1 MSQDIVSLLVKYRT
15 DTIELKRA
23 KTATDELA
31 DKIRNTEVD
40 VGKLD
45 KEQRKTYKSIINNT
59 NKAKTATDMLS
70 GGIKSMIAGYLS
82 FTAIKQATKLYA
94 DFDDQ
99 LKRTQALTGA
109 TATETMLLEKQSKE
123 LGKTTAFS
131 ASQVA
136 QAQGNM
142 AQTGLKV
149 NEILAATPGILSL
162 ASAGQLDLATA
173 TDLTTS
179 ALNIFGLK
187 ADQSTRVA
195 DVLAKAQASS
205 AGNAQWFGSALQNV
219 GANAKSLGFS
229 LESTTAILATMAPAF
244 KEGGSAG
251 TALNAILR
259 DMTAKM
265 DKQGQ
270 VTIGNRKVMVAQN
283 GTMLSMDKIITN
295 VSKATQGMTDVQ
307 KRQALATIFGD
318 EAMRG
323 FNTLLGAGAT
333 QIVDYQKKMDN
344 ASGTAKTMADV
355 MESGLGGSL
364 RTLQSG
370 VEAAT
375 LSLVEALMPAIK
387 VTVDTATGL
396 ASIANEV
403 AQLYKEYPGIM
414 WTVTGVLGVLIAKQK
429 LVAFWNTVVNATNPW
444 GWVKIAVTGVILALG
459 YLEQKYKTVSKVISG
474 IKDFFT
480 GGDKNININT
490 TTTTVA
496 QATKGNSVAAT
507 NMPKYAKGT
516 NDARGGLS
524 LVGEQGPELV
534 NIAKGSQVVPTE
546 RTRELLE
553 RNTQT
558 IGGDTVNITV
568 NSTGGNV
575 DEIVEKIT
583 AIFEKRERRK
593 MARTKLML
601 GGV

>member
-1 MSQDIVSLLVKYRT
+1 MSQDIVSLLVQYKT
-15 DTIELKRA
+15 ETTELARA
-23 KTATDELA
+23 KTATEELA
-31 DKIRNTEVD
+31 KQIKHTEVD
-40 VGKLD
+40 VAKLD
-45 KEQRKTYKSIINNT
+45 KEHRKTYKNIIDNN
-59 NKAKTATDMLS
+59 NKAQTATEQFNDKLKDLLIS
-70 GGIKSMIAGYLS
+70 YFGARAIKS
-82 FTAIKQATKLYA
+82 AIQTYA

-109 TATETMLLEKQSKE
+109 TATELMMLEKQSRD
-123 LGKTTAFS
+123 LGDATRFS

-142 AQTGLKV
+142 AQNGMKT

-162 ASAGQLDLATA
+162 ASAAELELATA

-179 ALNIFGLK
+179 ALNLFGLK

-195 DVLAKAQASS
+195 DLLAKAQASS
-205 AGNAQWFGSALQNV
+205 AGKAEWFGMALQNV
-219 GANAKSLGFS
+219 GANAKSLGYN

-244 KEGGSAG
+244 KDGGSAG

-259 DMTAKM
+259 DMSAKL
-265 DKQGQ
+265 KGQ
-270 VTIGNRKVMVAQN
+270 NSLMISGRKVTLAQN
-283 GTMLSMDKIITN
+283 GTLLSMDKIIAN
-295 VSKATQGMTDVQ
+295 VSKATQGMTDLQ

-323 FNTLLGAGAT
+323 FNTLLSAGAT
-333 QIVDYQKKMDN
+333 TIVDYQNKMDN
-344 ASGTAKTMADV
+344 ATGTAKTMADV

-364 RTLQSG
+364 RTLQSS
-370 VEAAT
+370 VEGAT
-375 LSLVEALMPAIK
+375 ITIVQTLLPVFQAMIE
-387 VTVDTATGL
+387 TATGVAKLYRQYPEVML
-396 ASIANEV
+396 A
-403 AQLYKEYPGIM
+403 
-414 WTVTGVLGVLIAKQK
+414 VTGALGLLVAKQK

-459 YLEQKYKTVSKVISG
+459 YLEQKYKTVSKAISG

-496 QATKGNSVAAT
+496 QATKGNSVATT